1 MIKFYEYGVENVL
14 TEIKACLINGLKSGM
29 SKSEKDKQMTLALG
43 YAEALFSLITIE
55 EEDEIEEEK
64 E

>member
-14 TEIKACLINGLKSGM
+14 TEIRACLKNGLKSGM
-29 SKSEKDKQMTLALG
+29 SKSEKDKQMALALG

-55 EEDEIEEEK
+55 EEDEDEE
-64 E
+64 

>member
-14 TEIKACLINGLKSGM
+14 AEIRTCLKNGLKSDM
-29 SKSEKDKQMTLALG
+29 SKSEKDKQMALALG

-55 EEDEIEEEK
+55 EGDEDEE
-64 E
+64 

>member
-14 TEIKACLINGLKSGM
+14 TEIRACLKNGLKSGM
-29 SKSEKDKQMTLALG
+29 SKSEKDKQMALALG

-55 EEDEIEEEK
+55 EEDEVEEEK